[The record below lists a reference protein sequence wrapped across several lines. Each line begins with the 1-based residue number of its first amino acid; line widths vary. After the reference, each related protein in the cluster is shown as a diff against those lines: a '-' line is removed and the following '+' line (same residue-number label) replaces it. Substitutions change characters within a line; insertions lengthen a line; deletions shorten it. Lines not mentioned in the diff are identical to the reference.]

1 MSSGGASGAMVHPV
15 VRREPGFALRMVSA
29 LAMMPV
35 ALVLVILGD
44 WPFACLVGLAV
55 VLMALEWRQLTMARF
70 DGLGGDLAAAS
81 VAGLGLAV
89 VLLAAAGRPAEALLA
104 LLAGA
109 LAAGLIAWR
118 LGTSPL
124 WIGLGAAWLA
134 LPALALVWLRGLPQF
149 GLQIVVWLLAV
160 VWTTDILAYVVGRR
174 VGGPRLAPGISPG
187 KTWSGLCGGVAAA
200 ALAGGVTAW
209 AIGSERLLQATG
221 LGGLLAIVSQAGDLI
236 ESALKRRA
244 GVKDSGT
251 LIPGHGGILD
261 RLDGL
266 ILAAPVL
273 ALLALAFGPKVL
285 PWP

>member
-1 MSSGGASGAMVHPV
+1 
-15 VRREPGFALRMVSA
+15 
-29 LAMMPV
+29 MMPV

-55 VLMALEWRQLTMARF
+55 VLMALEWRQLTIARF
-70 DGLGGDLAAAS
+70 GGLGADLAAAS

-89 VLLAAAGRPAEALLA
+89 VVLAASGRPSEALVA
-104 LLAGA
+104 LLVGA
-109 LAAGLIAWR
+109 MAAGLIAWR
-118 LGTSPL
+118 LGAPPV
-124 WIGLGAAWLA
+124 WIGLGAAYLA

-160 VWTTDILAYVVGRR
+160 VWTTDILAYLVGRN
-174 VGGPRLAPGISPG
+174 VGGARLAPSISPG
-187 KTWSGLCGGVAAA
+187 KTWSGLCGGVLAA
-200 ALAGGVTAW
+200 ALAGTLTAW
-209 AIGSERLLQATG
+209 AIGSERLLQAAG
-221 LGGLLAIVSQAGDLI
+221 LGGLVAVVSQIGDLI

-251 LIPGHGGILD
+251 LIPGHGGVLD

-273 ALLALAFGPKVL
+273 ALLGLAFGPRIL

>member
-1 MSSGGASGAMVHPV
+1 MGHPV
-15 VRREPGFALRMVSA
+15 VRRDSGFALRMVSA

-55 VLMALEWRQLTMARF
+55 VLMALEWRQLTEARF
-70 DGLGGDLAAAS
+70 GEDGGVLAGAS

-89 VLLAAAGRPAEALLA
+89 VVLAASGRPSEALLV

-118 LGTSPL
+118 LGASPL
-124 WIGLGAAWLA
+124 WIGLGAAYLA
-134 LPALALVWLRGLPQF
+134 LPALALIWLRGLPQL
-149 GLQIVVWLLAV
+149 GLQIVVWLLVV
-160 VWTTDILAYVVGRR
+160 VWTTDILAYLVGRK
-174 VGGPRLAPGISPG
+174 VGGPRLAPRISPG
-187 KTWSGLCGGVAAA
+187 KTWSGLCGGVLAA
-200 ALAGGVTAW
+200 ALAGAVTAW
-209 AIGSERLLQATG
+209 AIGSERLLHAAS
-221 LGGLLAIVSQAGDLI
+221 LGGLLAVVSQIGDLI

-251 LIPGHGGILD
+251 LIPGHGGVLD

-273 ALLALAFGPKVL
+273 ALLGLVFGHRIL

>member
-1 MSSGGASGAMVHPV
+1 MGHPV
-15 VRREPGFALRMVSA
+15 VRSEPGFALRMVSA

-55 VLMALEWRQLTMARF
+55 VLMALEWRQLTDARF
-70 DGLGGDLAAAS
+70 GGDGGVLAGAS
-81 VAGLGLAV
+81 VAALGLAV
-89 VLLAAAGRPAEALLA
+89 VVLAASGRPSEALHA

-118 LGTSPL
+118 LGASPL
-124 WIGLGAAWLA
+124 WIGLGAAYLA

-149 GLQIVVWLLAV
+149 GLQIVVWLLVV
-160 VWTTDILAYVVGRR
+160 VWTTDILAYLVGRK
-174 VGGPRLAPGISPG
+174 VGGPRLAPRISPG
-187 KTWSGLCGGVAAA
+187 KTWSGLCGGLVAA
-200 ALAGGVTAW
+200 ALAGAVTAW
-209 AIGSERLLQATG
+209 AIGSERLLHAAG
-221 LGGLLAIVSQAGDLI
+221 LGGLLAVVSQIGDLI
-236 ESALKRRA
+236 ESTLKRRA

-251 LIPGHGGILD
+251 LIPGHGGVLD

-266 ILAAPVL
+266 VLAAPVL
-273 ALLALAFGPKVL
+273 ALLGLVFGPRIL

>member
-1 MSSGGASGAMVHPV
+1 V
-15 VRREPGFALRMVSA
+15 VRRESGFALRVVSA

-55 VLMALEWRQLTMARF
+55 VLMAFEWRQLTAARF
-70 DGLGGDLAAAS
+70 GGDGSALAGAS

-89 VLLAAAGRPAEALLA
+89 VVLAASGRPSEALLA
-104 LLAGA
+104 LLVGA

-118 LGTSPL
+118 LGASPL
-124 WIGLGAAWLA
+124 WIGLGAAYLA
-134 LPALALVWLRGLPQF
+134 LPALALIWLRGLPQV

-160 VWTTDILAYVVGRR
+160 VWTTDILAYLVGRN
-174 VGGPRLAPGISPG
+174 VGGPRLAPSISPG
-187 KTWSGLCGGVAAA
+187 KTWSGLCGGVLAA
-200 ALAGGVTAW
+200 ALAGAVTAW
-209 AIGSERLLQATG
+209 AIGSERLLHAAG
-221 LGGLLAIVSQAGDLI
+221 LGGLLAIVSQIGDLI
-236 ESALKRRA
+236 ESTLKRRA

-251 LIPGHGGILD
+251 LIPGHGGVLD

-273 ALLALAFGPKVL
+273 ALLGLVFGPRIL

>member
-1 MSSGGASGAMVHPV
+1 MGRPV
-15 VRREPGFALRMVSA
+15 VRREAGFALRMVSA

-55 VLMALEWRQLTMARF
+55 VLMAFEWRQLTAARF
-70 DGLGGDLAAAS
+70 GGDGSALAGAS

-89 VLLAAAGRPAEALLA
+89 VVLAASGRPSEALLA

-118 LGTSPL
+118 LGASPL
-124 WIGLGAAWLA
+124 WIGLGAAYLA
-134 LPALALVWLRGLPQF
+134 LPALALIWLRGLPQV

-160 VWTTDILAYVVGRR
+160 VWTTDILAYLVGRK
-174 VGGPRLAPGISPG
+174 VGGPRLAPSISPG
-187 KTWSGLCGGVAAA
+187 KTWSGLCGGVLAA
-200 ALAGGVTAW
+200 ALAGAVTAW
-209 AIGSERLLQATG
+209 AIGSERLLHAAG
-221 LGGLLAIVSQAGDLI
+221 LGGLLAIVSQIGDLI
-236 ESALKRRA
+236 ESTLKRRA

-251 LIPGHGGILD
+251 LIPGHGGVLD

-273 ALLALAFGPKVL
+273 ALLGLVFGPRIL

>member
-1 MSSGGASGAMVHPV
+1 
-15 VRREPGFALRMVSA
+15 MVSA

-35 ALVLVILGD
+35 ALGLVILGD

-55 VLMALEWRQLTMARF
+55 VLMALEWRQLTEARF
-70 DGLGGDLAAAS
+70 GEDGGVLAGAS

-89 VLLAAAGRPAEALLA
+89 VVLAASGRPSEALLV

-118 LGTSPL
+118 LGASPL
-124 WIGLGAAWLA
+124 WIGLGAAYLA
-134 LPALALVWLRGLPQF
+134 LPALALIWLRGLPQL
-149 GLQIVVWLLAV
+149 GLQIVVWLLVV
-160 VWTTDILAYVVGRR
+160 VWTTDILAYLVGRK
-174 VGGPRLAPGISPG
+174 VGGPRLAPRISPG
-187 KTWSGLCGGVAAA
+187 KTWSGLCGGVLAA
-200 ALAGGVTAW
+200 ALAGAVTAW
-209 AIGSERLLQATG
+209 AIGSERLLHAAS
-221 LGGLLAIVSQAGDLI
+221 LGGLLAVVSQIGDLI

-251 LIPGHGGILD
+251 LIPGHGGVLD

-273 ALLALAFGPKVL
+273 ALLGLVFGHRIL

>member
-1 MSSGGASGAMVHPV
+1 V
-15 VRREPGFALRMVSA
+15 VRREPGFTLRMVSA

-35 ALVLVILGD
+35 ALGLVILGG

-55 VLMALEWRQLTMARF
+55 VLMAIEWRQLTDARF
-70 DGLGGDLAAAS
+70 GGGGGVLAGAS

-89 VLLAAAGRPAEALLA
+89 MLLAASGQPSEALLA

-109 LAAGLIAWR
+109 LLAALVAWR
-118 LGTSPL
+118 LGAPPL
-124 WIGLGAAWLA
+124 WIGLGAAYLA

-149 GLQIVVWLLAV
+149 GLQIVIWLLVV
-160 VWTTDILAYVVGRR
+160 VWTTDILAYLVGRKVR
-174 VGGPRLAPGISPG
+174 GPRLAPVISPG
-187 KTWSGLCGGVAAA
+187 KTWSGLCGGVLAA
-200 ALAGGVTAW
+200 ALAGAVTAW
-209 AIGSERLLQATG
+209 GIGSERLLQAAG
-221 LGGLLAIVSQAGDLI
+221 LGGLLAVVAQIGDLI

-244 GVKDSGT
+244 GMKDSGT
-251 LIPGHGGILD
+251 LIPGHGGVLD

-273 ALLALAFGPKVL
+273 ALLGLAFGPRIL

>member
-1 MSSGGASGAMVHPV
+1 MGHPV
-15 VRREPGFALRMVSA
+15 VRHESGFALRMASA

-55 VLMALEWRQLTMARF
+55 VLMALEWRQLTGARF
-70 DGLGGDLAAAS
+70 GRDGSVLAGSS

-89 VLLAAAGRPAEALLA
+89 VLLATAGRPSEALLA

-118 LGTSPL
+118 LGASPL
-124 WIGLGAAWLA
+124 WIGLGAAYLA
-134 LPALALVWLRGLPQF
+134 LPALALIWLRGLPQF

-160 VWTTDILAYVVGRR
+160 VWTTDILAYLVGRQ
-174 VGGPRLAPGISPG
+174 VGGPRLAPSISPG
-187 KTWSGLCGGVAAA
+187 KTWSGLCGGVLAA
-200 ALAGGVTAW
+200 ALAGAVTAW
-209 AIGSERLLQATG
+209 AIGSERLLQAAG
-221 LGGLLAIVSQAGDLI
+221 LGGLLAIVSQIGDLI
-236 ESALKRRA
+236 ESTLKRRA

-251 LIPGHGGILD
+251 LIPGHGGVLD

-273 ALLALAFGPKVL
+273 ALLGLVFGPRIL

>member
-1 MSSGGASGAMVHPV
+1 MGRPV
-15 VRREPGFALRMVSA
+15 VRRESGFALRMVSA

-55 VLMALEWRQLTMARF
+55 VLMALEWRQLTIARF
-70 DGLGGDLAAAS
+70 GGLGADLAAAS

-89 VLLAAAGRPAEALLA
+89 VVLAASGRPSEALVA
-104 LLAGA
+104 LLVGA
-109 LAAGLIAWR
+109 MAAGLIAWR
-118 LGTSPL
+118 LGAPPV
-124 WIGLGAAWLA
+124 WIGLGAAYLA

-160 VWTTDILAYVVGRR
+160 VWTTDILAYLVGRN
-174 VGGPRLAPGISPG
+174 VGGPRLAPSISPG
-187 KTWSGLCGGVAAA
+187 KTWSGLCGGVLAA
-200 ALAGGVTAW
+200 ALAGTLTAW
-209 AIGSERLLQATG
+209 AIGSERLLQAAG
-221 LGGLLAIVSQAGDLI
+221 LGGLVAVVSQIGDLI

-251 LIPGHGGILD
+251 LIPGHGGVLD

-273 ALLALAFGPKVL
+273 ALLGLAFGPRIL